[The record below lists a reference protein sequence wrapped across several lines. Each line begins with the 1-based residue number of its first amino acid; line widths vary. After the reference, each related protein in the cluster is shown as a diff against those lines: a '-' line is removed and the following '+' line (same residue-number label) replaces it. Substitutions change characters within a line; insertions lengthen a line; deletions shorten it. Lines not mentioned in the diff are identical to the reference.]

1 VTGVDVELIEGGR
14 NVRVKKE
21 EGKAYWKAVSD
32 LKQKEEEAKE
42 QVEEILGGLASLV
55 PLPILSHLFSPTQ
68 VTIRVGQP

>member
-1 VTGVDVELIEGGR
+1 MVDDLFWTFPSVTGVDVELIEGGR

-42 QVEEILGGLASLV
+42 QVCKMYGNVIN
-55 PLPILSHLFSPTQ
+55 
-68 VTIRVGQP
+68 RCN